1 MEIKPNIV
9 IMGGSFNPP
18 TIAHLRIMQ
27 TALDTLRAEAG
38 YFVPVSFPYLKRKM
52 IRAGTGHLCL
62 PDTVRLA
69 MLRAMCAE
77 DGQLRVD
84 EGDLNEPFS
93 VTVQTMEHFQT
104 LFPQARIWF
113 ILGEDKLE
121 LLEAMVRKDAFLPR
135 FGTVIFSRSGGEL
148 AENLPK
154 YELIWANRE
163 AIIMIQPPAGAEG
176 VSSTAIRA
184 HLFEPDAVADMLHPR
199 VLEILRTLR
208 STDFPEEILEFKG
221 NWAFL
226 SNDYPVE
233 IEWEG
238 LTFPSAEAAFQASKY
253 REAKDRQVF
262 QRLKPQNIKQKGSQI
277 TPWPGW
283 EEQTDSIMREILR
296 MKFTQHPELKERL
309 LATGERRLIAGN
321 KSKKIGP
328 WGKNLTLWEGEN
340 RLGTMLMD
348 LRDTLR
354 KEEIT

>member
-62 PDTVRLA
+62 PDTLRLA

-77 DGQLRVD
+77 DGRLHVD
-84 EGDLNEPFS
+84 ECELSTSFAS
-93 VTVQTMEHFQT
+93 TTQTMERFQT

-121 LLEAMVRKDAFLPR
+121 LLETMVSNHTFLPR
-135 FGTVIFSRSGGEL
+135 FGAIIFSRSGGEL
-148 AENLPK
+148 AENLQD

-176 VSSTAIRA
+176 VSSTAIRT
-184 HLFEPDAVADMLHPR
+184 HLFEPDAVADMLHPG

-221 NWAFL
+221 NRAFL

-283 EEQTDSIMREILR
+283 EEQADSIMREILR

-348 LRDTLR
+348 LRDILR
-354 KEEIT
+354 KEETT